1 MDSDKTIGYA
11 LLMLGLGIIFFAIFS
26 SFSVFNGKVPPKI
39 FNIQQSTKPITMNGQ
54 ELSSMELVPS
64 EYLNQSGNLTFFML
78 FMFFLVSA
86 GGKICSIG
94 VSMIHIKKPDAPK
107 QASK

>member
-1 MDSDKTIGYA
+1 MESEKTIGYA
-11 LLMLGLGIIFFAIFS
+11 LLMIGLGIIFFSIFS
-26 SFSVFNGKVPPKI
+26 SFSIFNGKTPPRI

-54 ELSSMELVPS
+54 ELPSMELIPS

-86 GGKICSIG
+86 GGKISSIG
-94 VSMIHIKKPDAPK
+94 VSMVHVKKPDSPR
-107 QASK
+107 QA